1 MPKRALSTDPS
12 DEASGST
19 FEQTV
24 EKWWVGRTKPF
35 RAPRAIETGWF
46 HRYPARFGG
55 TATARLF
62 RGAYDRLGHAPHLIL
77 DPYAGSGTTLAAAR
91 YLGIPSV
98 GLDLS
103 PLAVLIMRV
112 RLFPPS
118 ELRAVLD
125 LAEHWHESA
134 WDPEPLSLELAR
146 WLGVSNTEFVGRYLT
161 MIRSID
167 DARTVDFLRLTL
179 SQALRSSSSWLA
191 GSIKP
196 QRDPNR
202 APTALPS
209 SVRRSARAIAKD
221 CRLEEAFEPAPVRAL
236 LGDAGQLP
244 FETDAFEAV
253 LTSPPYFVSYDYFDV
268 HRLTFL
274 AFGWD
279 RSGTQQL
286 GRRVD
291 IETDGLSFEPPPSLR
306 RAYEET
312 FQGER
317 TSLGRALRLYVQVS
331 RRHLSE
337 IVRVTSPGGVVAYT
351 VADSIRGGSRFPL
364 TKATAELL
372 EEAGLVGIEVGR
384 RSGTHRRILPAGR
397 DRSTGRFSTTVTR
410 QVSERI
416 VFARRPG

>member
-1 MPKRALSTDPS
+1 VGTVALSVDDAGS
-12 DEASGST
+12 LGLAFQDSVDEWWANRSGLS
-19 FEQTV
+19 
-24 EKWWVGRTKPF
+24 RS
-35 RAPRAIETGWF
+35 PRSIKTGWF

-62 RGAYDRLGHAPHLIL
+62 QGAQDRIGRAPRLIL
-77 DPYAGSGTTLAAAR
+77 DPYAGSGTSLAAAR

-118 ELRAVLD
+118 NLAAAVD
-125 LAEHWHESA
+125 LAENWHQAA
-134 WDPEPLSLELAR
+134 WEQEPVASELAG
-146 WLGVSNTEFVGRYLT
+146 WLGASNTEFLGRYLT
-161 MIRSID
+161 MLGSLN
-167 DARTVDFLRLTL
+167 DARTADFLRLTL

-196 QRDPNR
+196 QRDPSR
-202 APTALPS
+202 TPTPLPS

-221 CRLEEAFEPAPVRAL
+221 CRLELGFQPSPGRAL
-236 LGDAGQLP
+236 LGDAGHLP
-244 FETDAFEAV
+244 IGNGAIEAV

-279 RSGTQQL
+279 RTGARQL
-286 GRRVD
+286 GRRVN
-291 IETDGLSFEPPPSLR
+291 IETDGLSFEPPRSLR

-312 FQGER
+312 FEGES
-317 TSLGRALRLYVQVS
+317 TYLGRALRLYVQTS
-331 RRHLSE
+331 RRHLAE
-337 IVRVTSPGGVVAYT
+337 IFRVTSPGGVVAYA
-351 VADSIRGGSRFPL
+351 VADSIRGGRRFHL
-364 TKATAELL
+364 ANAVAELL
-372 EEAGLVGIEVGR
+372 EEAGFLGIDSGH

-397 DRSTGRFSTTVTR
+397 DRSTGRFSTDVTR
-410 QVSERI
+410 QVNERV
-416 VFARRPG
+416 VFATKPI